1 VSCWAVVVVGTVDTD
16 DVDTVDDVGTVD
28 TDDVGVGVGTV
39 DTDVVGVGVIGRL
52 AFAKRVYCW
61 NGMCTRCD

>member
-16 DVDTVDDVGTVD
+16 DVGGGIGTVD

-39 DTDVVGVGVIGRL
+39 DTDDVGVGVIGRL

>member
-1 VSCWAVVVVGTVDTD
+1 MSCWAVVVVVVVVVDTY
-16 DVDTVDDVGTVD
+16 DVGGGVGTVD
-28 TDDVGVGVGTV
+28 TDDVGVV
-39 DTDVVGVGVIGRL
+39 VIGRL